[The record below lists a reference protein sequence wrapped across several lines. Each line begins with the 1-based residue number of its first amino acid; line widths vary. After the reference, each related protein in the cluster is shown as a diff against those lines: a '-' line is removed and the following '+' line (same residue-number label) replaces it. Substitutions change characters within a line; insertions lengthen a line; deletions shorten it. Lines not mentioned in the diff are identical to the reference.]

1 LAILTD
7 TGKRNRTRV
16 VPLKTDVVDLV
27 ARHGKEFL
35 EEDKQSHDNES
46 LPLTQTAG
54 SGGAALEKR
63 AGRDWCLVLGQ

>member
-1 LAILTD
+1 M
-7 TGKRNRTRV
+7 

-63 AGRDWCLVLGQ
+63 AGRDW